1 MLGFAYEAEGPVMTI
16 PASQDPSLG
25 FVPGD
30 HVCAFYSG
38 SRNVL
43 DDIVVDYVTKGLAAG
58 SRVFCM
64 VDEPSAVRSRIPPQL
79 VARDGMLNV
88 LSEDEAYMPDGRFS
102 KDAFIAS
109 MKAMVVEAFSGGY
122 EGFRGVGDESF
133 LVRNRVALT
142 EWFAAESELNEIVPD
157 YPRLFFCLYDLD
169 LFDGSTI
176 MHVLRTHPRVYVN
189 GIIIGNPH
197 YRADQLPG

>member
-1 MLGFAYEAEGPVMTI
+1 MTT
-16 PASQDPSLG
+16 PASLDPGFG

-38 SRNVL
+38 SQNVL

-58 SRVFCM
+58 GKVFCM
-64 VDEPSAVRSRIPPQL
+64 VDQPSTVQSRIPPQL

-88 LSEDEAYMPDGRFS
+88 LTEDEAYMPDGHFS
-102 KDAFIAS
+102 KDAFIAN
-109 MKAMVVEAFSGGY
+109 MQVMVREAVSAGY
-122 EGFRGVGDESF
+122 ESFRGVGDESF
-133 LVRNRVALT
+133 LVRNGVDIA
-142 EWFAAESELNEIVPD
+142 EWFAAEAELNKIVPD

-169 LFDGSTI
+169 LFDGAAI

-189 GIIIGNPH
+189 GILIDNPH
-197 YRADQLPG
+197 YEADRLPG

>member
-1 MLGFAYEAEGPVMTI
+1 MAI

-43 DDIVVDYVTKGLAAG
+43 DDIVVDYITKGLTAG
-58 SRVFCM
+58 NKVFCM
-64 VDEPSAVRSRIPPQL
+64 VDQPSAVQSKILPQL
-79 VARDGMLNV
+79 VTRDGMLNIRT
-88 LSEDEAYMPDGRFS
+88 EDEAYMPDGRFS

-109 MKAMVVEAFSGGY
+109 MQAMVLEAFAHGY
-122 EGFRGVGDESF
+122 DSFRAVGDESF
-133 LVRNRVALT
+133 IVRNGVDIG
-142 EWFAAESELNEIVPD
+142 EWFAAESELNRIVPD
-157 YPRLFFCLYDLD
+157 YPHFFFCLYDLD
-169 LFDGSTI
+169 VFDGGTI

-189 GIIIGNPH
+189 GILIDNPH
-197 YRADQLPG
+197 YQADPLSG

>member
-1 MLGFAYEAEGPVMTI
+1 MTI

-25 FVPGD
+25 FLPGD

-38 SRNVL
+38 SRKVL

-58 SRVFCM
+58 HRVFCM
-64 VDEPSAVRSRIPPQL
+64 VDEPSAVRGRIGPEL

-88 LSEDEAYMPDGRFS
+88 LTEDEAYMPDGHFS
-102 KDAFIAS
+102 KDAFIEN
-109 MKAMVVEAFSGGY
+109 MQAMVLEAVDHGY

-133 LVRNRVALT
+133 LIRNGVDIG
-142 EWFAAESELNEIVPD
+142 EWFAAESELNQIVPD

-176 MHVLRTHPRVYVN
+176 MRVLRTHPRVYVN
-189 GIIIGNPH
+189 GILIGNPH
-197 YRADQLPG
+197 YQAN

>member
-1 MLGFAYEAEGPVMTI
+1 MTI
-16 PASQDPSLG
+16 PASLDPSLG
-25 FVPGD
+25 FLPGD

-58 SRVFCM
+58 NKIFCM
-64 VDEPSAVRSRIPPQL
+64 VDEPSAVRSRILPEL

-88 LSEDEAYMPDGRFS
+88 LTEDEAYMPDGHFS
-102 KDAFIAS
+102 KDAFIAN
-109 MKAMVVEAFSGGY
+109 MQAMVRDAFAHGY

-133 LVRNRVALT
+133 LIRNGVDIG
-142 EWFAAESELNEIVPD
+142 EWFAAESELNRIVPD

-169 LFDGSTI
+169 LFDGSTV
-176 MHVLRTHPRVYVN
+176 MRVLQTHPRVYVN
-189 GIIIGNPH
+189 GILIGNPH
-197 YRADQLPG
+197 YQADQLAG